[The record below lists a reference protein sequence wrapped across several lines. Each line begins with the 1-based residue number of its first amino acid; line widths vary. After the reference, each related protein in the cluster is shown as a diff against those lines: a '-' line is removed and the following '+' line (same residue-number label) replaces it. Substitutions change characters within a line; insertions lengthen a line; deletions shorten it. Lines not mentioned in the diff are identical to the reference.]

1 MHGIQIVTA
10 LILFGAASQALAKD
24 VSQAQSAVQYARQE
38 FEEADVEHKVDAE
51 QAASTAKAL
60 ESLKKQFE
68 QEQKKAS
75 LSERKKQ
82 QAKARL
88 DKAQQALDQAWKQ

>member
-1 MHGIQIVTA
+1 MNGIQMVTA
-10 LILFGAASQALAKD
+10 LMLFTAAAQALAKD
-24 VSQAQSAVQYARQE
+24 VSREQSAVQYARQE
-38 FEEADVEHKVDAE
+38 FEKAEAEHKVDAE
-51 QAASTAKAL
+51 QAASTAKTL
-60 ESLKKQFE
+60 ESLKKKLE